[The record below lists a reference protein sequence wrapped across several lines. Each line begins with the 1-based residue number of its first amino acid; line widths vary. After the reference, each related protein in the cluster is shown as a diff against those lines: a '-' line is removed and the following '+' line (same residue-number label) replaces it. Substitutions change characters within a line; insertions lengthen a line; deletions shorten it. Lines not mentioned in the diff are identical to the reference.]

1 MQHDHDQILFWRTFS
16 NGRAQICAQYS
27 KLFKFAFEWT
37 NHIVKF
43 EYTVL
48 FIEQGKYGRKWRS
61 LWSLD
66 SISAAFSIESSL
78 GNCRESRVESTK
90 SRVETNMSRVET
102 HSKIYRSAKLIDKNR

>member
-27 KLFKFAFEWT
+27 KLFIFAFEWT

-48 FIEQGKYGRKWRS
+48 FIEQGKIWEEMTLSVVVR
-61 LWSLD
+61 LD
-66 SISAAFSIESSL
+66 FRRFL
-78 GNCRESRVESTK
+78 DRVRTSGW
-90 SRVETNMSRVET
+90 
-102 HSKIYRSAKLIDKNR
+102 